1 MKRRICIIL
10 ISIILIIGL
19 VNVVSATN
27 QQVALITNKDIEA
40 NDSIKRIYN
49 LGDSGLYFCETPSSV
64 YEFWDEKN
72 QYNIIYEKSSNS
84 NKMGWITLSSNLEK
98 IKEIEFNRYLS
109 IFGNAS
115 YKDGYLYVVYGEN
128 DNTTTD
134 ESSSNF
140 ATTVTIE
147 VVKYDTSGKVV
158 SELPIQARDT
168 SRMDKYNTSNS
179 VINFGT
185 RYAFDAGN
193 CDIAINDNIMKC
205 VFAKEMYNGHQ
216 MSHAIYVDINKMT
229 LLNASSKSDYNEA
242 GGYYFVNNSYF
253 VSHSMAQRVIP
264 TSDGQF
270 LSVDRGDANP
280 RAFSVAKTY
289 KSNSNS
295 LYLKSYSMFHFRES
309 SDVAYAYNS
318 TQSNLGNIVEVSDG
332 YILVSSSEKTLSL
345 NYANDRY
352 INESQNIFI
361 QKYNKNF
368 SNNGKTVKDMQ
379 MFNTSERKSESSRT
393 DSKNKGE
400 LLLSKN
406 GVADYGVKWLTNYNN
421 VTVLGTRAVKIND
434 SKIVILWAE
443 CDLEKNS
450 SNKLTTTGK
459 MRYFYEIIDNNGNIL
474 NGPYQIQ
481 NGSLNDTIHYNY
493 KDGYIYW
500 SERSILDSNKFIIN
514 KLNINQT
521 TEKAELKISESSKN
535 ITDSNITSFK
545 LNATTNINTE
555 ITWKTS
561 NGSVA
566 TVDNTGLVKIVGNGT
581 AVITAS
587 LDRYGISEKCTVTVG
602 YKCKKI
608 DVAQSEIYLTKGSTK
623 YVSVTITPD
632 NANIKKLDWQ
642 SSNSNIVS
650 VDGTYSSGAVRI
662 SAKNN
667 GTATLTGT
675 TTDGSNISIKI
686 KINVI
691 IPIRSLTSYKSMKMD
706 KGTSKSLE
714 IEVGPTDATEKLTYE
729 SSNTQIA
736 TVDANGIVTAK
747 SSGTVQITYK
757 ANYYGI
763 KGTAYVRVISPLI
776 SVSLNTNKLTLE
788 KGKTSQLSV
797 LYNPTDATDKDITW
811 MTSSSLVATVDSTGK
826 VTANREGTAVITARA
841 SNGKTAT
848 CTVTVPKTETQP
860 VTPTVIP
867 ITGVT
872 VNPTT
877 VTIKKGASSS
887 IKATITPSNTTQN
900 KTITWSTSNSS
911 IASVDSTGKVTA
923 KGDGTAVITAR
934 TSNGKTATCTVTV
947 PKTETQPVTPSKAV
961 PNVKYVTH
969 VQNEGWQNYVQNG
982 AMAGTS
988 GKSYRLEGIK
998 IKLENNEYGGGISY
1012 QTHVQNIGWQDYV
1025 QNDVMSGTSGKS
1037 YRLEGIRI
1045 KLTGEIA
1052 NYYNVYYRVHCQNF
1066 GWMDWAK
1073 NGEASGSAG
1082 YSYRLEAIQI
1092 CLVKKGGT
1100 APGKT
1105 DNPFIQKYIT
1115 YQTHIQ
1121 DIGWQSNVN
1130 DGQTSGT
1137 SGRSLRLEGIK
1148 IKLENQQYDGNIE
1161 YATHVQNIGWQ
1172 NYVKDGDMSGT
1183 SGRSFRLEAIKIR
1196 LTGTMAQKYDVYYRV
1211 HCQNF
1216 GWMGWAKNGEASG
1229 SAGYSYR
1236 LEAIQICLVKKGEA
1250 APGSTKN
1257 CFISK

>member
-1 MKRRICIIL
+1 MKRKISIIL
-10 ISIILIIGL
+10 ISIILIIG
-19 VNVVSATN
+19 VTNVVTATN
-27 QQVALITNKDIEA
+27 QKVALITNKDIEA
-40 NDSIKRIYN
+40 NDSIKKLYN
-49 LGDSGLYFCETPSSV
+49 LGEGGLYFCETPSSV

-98 IKEIEFNRYLS
+98 IKEIEINRYLS

-115 YKDGYLYVVYGEN
+115 YKDGYLYVVYGGN

-134 ESSSNF
+134 KSNSNF

-147 VVKYDTSGKVV
+147 VVKYDTNGKVI

-168 SRMDKYNTSNS
+168 SRMDKYNTSS
-179 VINFGT
+179 SFIAFGT

-216 MSHAIYVDINKMT
+216 MSHAIYVDVNKMT
-229 LLNASSKSDYNEA
+229 LLNASSKSDYNEI

-289 KSNSNS
+289 KNASNT
-295 LYLKSYSMFHFRES
+295 LYLNNYSMFHFRES

-361 QKYNKNF
+361 QKYNKDF
-368 SNNGKTVKDMQ
+368 SNTGKTVKDMQ

-406 GVADYGVKWLTNYNN
+406 GVTDYGVKWLTNYNN

-587 LDRYGISEKCTVTVG
+587 LYRYGISEKCTVTVG

-632 NANIKKLDWQ
+632 NAMIKKLDWQ
-642 SSNSNIVS
+642 SSDSNIVS

-757 ANYYGI
+757 SNYYGI

-860 VTPTVIP
+860 VTPTVVP

-872 VNPTT
+872 VSPTT

-887 IKATITPSNTTQN
+887 IKATITPNNTTQS

-923 KGDGTAVITAR
+923 KGEGTAVITAK

-1012 QTHVQNIGWQDYV
+1012 QTHVQDIGWQNYV
-1025 QNDVMSGTSGKS
+1025 QNDAMSGTSGKS
-1037 YRLEGIRI
+1037 LRLEGIRI

-1052 NYYNVYYRVHCQNF
+1052 NYYDVYYRVHCQNF

-1073 NGEASGSAG
+1073 NGESAGSAG

-1092 CLVKKGGT
+1092 CLVKKGGA

-1105 DNPFIQKYIT
+1105 NNPFIQKYIT

-1121 DIGWQSNVN
+1121 DIGWQGNVK

-1148 IKLENQQYDGNIE
+1148 INLENQQYDGNIE

-1172 NYVKDGDMSGT
+1172 NYVKNGTMSGT
-1183 SGRSFRLEAIKIR
+1183 SGKSLRLEAIRIR

-1216 GWMGWAKNGEASG
+1216 GWMGWAKNGESAG

-1236 LEAIQICLVKKGEA
+1236 LEAIQICLVKKGET
-1250 APGSTKN
+1250 APGSSTN
-1257 CFISK
+1257 CFVSK

>member
-1 MKRRICIIL
+1 MKRKISIIL
-10 ISIILIIGL
+10 ISIILIIG
-19 VNVVSATN
+19 VTNVVTATN
-27 QQVALITNKDIEA
+27 QKVALITNKDIEA
-40 NDSIKRIYN
+40 NDSIKKLYN
-49 LGDSGLYFCETPSSV
+49 LGEGGLYFCETPSSV

-98 IKEIEFNRYLS
+98 IKEIEINRYLS

-115 YKDGYLYVVYGEN
+115 YKDGYLYVVYGGN

-134 ESSSNF
+134 KSNSNF

-147 VVKYDTSGKVV
+147 VVKYDTNGKVI

-168 SRMDKYNTSNS
+168 SRMDKYNTSS
-179 VINFGT
+179 SFIAFGT

-216 MSHAIYVDINKMT
+216 MSHAIYVDVNKMT
-229 LLNASSKSDYNEA
+229 LLNASSKSDYNEI

-289 KSNSNS
+289 KNASNT
-295 LYLKSYSMFHFRES
+295 LYLNNYSMFHFRES

-361 QKYNKNF
+361 QKYNKDF
-368 SNNGKTVKDMQ
+368 SNTGKTVKDMQ

-406 GVADYGVKWLTNYNN
+406 GVTDYGVKWLTNYNN

-500 SERSILDSNKFIIN
+500 SERSASDSNKFIIN

-561 NGSVA
+561 NESVA
-566 TVDNTGLVKIVGNGT
+566 TVDNSGLVKILGNGT

-587 LDRYGISEKCTVTVG
+587 LDKYGISERCTVTVG

-608 DVAQSEIYLTKGSTK
+608 DVEQSEIYLTKGSTK
-623 YVSVTITPD
+623 YVPVTITPN
-632 NANIKKLDWQ
+632 NANIKKLDWK
-642 SSNSNIVS
+642 SSDSNIVS

-757 ANYYGI
+757 AKYYGI
-763 KGTAYVRVISPLI
+763 KGTAYVRVIAPLI

-797 LYNPTDATDKDITW
+797 SYNPADATDKDITW

-860 VTPTVIP
+860 VTPTVVP

-872 VNPTT
+872 VSPTT

-887 IKATITPSNTTQN
+887 IKATITPNNTTQS

-923 KGDGTAVITAR
+923 KGEGTAVITAK

-1012 QTHVQNIGWQDYV
+1012 QTHVQDIGWQNYV
-1025 QNDVMSGTSGKS
+1025 QNDAMSGTSGKS
-1037 YRLEGIRI
+1037 LRLEGIRI

-1052 NYYNVYYRVHCQNF
+1052 NYYDVYYRVHCQNF

-1073 NGEASGSAG
+1073 NGESAGSAG

-1092 CLVKKGGT
+1092 CLVKKGGA

-1105 DNPFIQKYIT
+1105 NNPFIQKYIT

-1121 DIGWQSNVN
+1121 DIGWQGNVK

-1148 IKLENQQYDGNIE
+1148 INLENQQYDGNIE

-1172 NYVKDGDMSGT
+1172 NYVKNGTMSGT
-1183 SGRSFRLEAIKIR
+1183 SGKSLRLEAIRIR

-1216 GWMGWAKNGEASG
+1216 GWMGWAKNGESAG

-1236 LEAIQICLVKKGEA
+1236 LEAIQICLVKKGET
-1250 APGSTKN
+1250 APGSSTN
-1257 CFISK
+1257 CFVSK

>member
-1 MKRRICIIL
+1 MKRKISIIL
-10 ISIILIIGL
+10 ISIILIIG
-19 VNVVSATN
+19 VTNVVTATN
-27 QQVALITNKDIEA
+27 QKVALITNKDIEA
-40 NDSIKRIYN
+40 NDSIKKLYN
-49 LGDSGLYFCETPSSV
+49 LGEGGLYFCETPSSV

-98 IKEIEFNRYLS
+98 IKEIEINRYLS

-115 YKDGYLYVVYGEN
+115 YKDGYLYVVYGGN

-134 ESSSNF
+134 KSNSNF

-147 VVKYDTSGKVV
+147 VVKYDTNGKVI

-168 SRMDKYNTSNS
+168 SRMDKYNTSS
-179 VINFGT
+179 SFIAFGT

-216 MSHAIYVDINKMT
+216 MSHAIYVDVNKMT
-229 LLNASSKSDYNEA
+229 LLNASSKSDYNEI

-289 KSNSNS
+289 KNASNT
-295 LYLKSYSMFHFRES
+295 LYLNNYSMFHFRES

-361 QKYNKNF
+361 QKYNKDF
-368 SNNGKTVKDMQ
+368 SNTGKTVKDMQ

-406 GVADYGVKWLTNYNN
+406 GVTDYGVKWLTNYNN

-500 SERSILDSNKFIIN
+500 SERSASDSNKFIIN

-561 NGSVA
+561 NESVA
-566 TVDNTGLVKIVGNGT
+566 TVDNSGLVKILGNGT

-587 LDRYGISEKCTVTVG
+587 LDKYGISERCTVTVG

-632 NANIKKLDWQ
+632 NAMIKKLDWQ
-642 SSNSNIVS
+642 SSDSNIVS

-757 ANYYGI
+757 SNYYGI

-860 VTPTVIP
+860 VTP
-867 ITGVT
+867 
-872 VNPTT
+872 
-877 VTIKKGASSS
+877 
-887 IKATITPSNTTQN
+887 
-900 KTITWSTSNSS
+900 
-911 IASVDSTGKVTA
+911 
-923 KGDGTAVITAR
+923 
-934 TSNGKTATCTVTV
+934 
-947 PKTETQPVTPSKAV
+947 SKAV

-1012 QTHVQNIGWQDYV
+1012 QTHVQDIGWQNYV
-1025 QNDVMSGTSGKS
+1025 QNDAMSGTSGKS
-1037 YRLEGIRI
+1037 LRLEGIRI

-1052 NYYNVYYRVHCQNF
+1052 NYYDVYYRVHCQNF

-1073 NGEASGSAG
+1073 NGESAGSAG

-1092 CLVKKGGT
+1092 CLVKKGGA

-1105 DNPFIQKYIT
+1105 NNPFIQKYIT

-1121 DIGWQSNVN
+1121 DIGWQGNVK

-1148 IKLENQQYDGNIE
+1148 INLENQQYDGNIE

-1172 NYVKDGDMSGT
+1172 NYVKNGTMSGT
-1183 SGRSFRLEAIKIR
+1183 SGKSLRLEAIRIR

-1216 GWMGWAKNGEASG
+1216 GWMGWAKNGESAG

-1236 LEAIQICLVKKGEA
+1236 LEAIQICLVKKGET
-1250 APGSTKN
+1250 APGSSTN
-1257 CFISK
+1257 CFVSK

>member
-1 MKRRICIIL
+1 M
-10 ISIILIIGL
+10 
-19 VNVVSATN
+19 
-27 QQVALITNKDIEA
+27 
-40 NDSIKRIYN
+40 
-49 LGDSGLYFCETPSSV
+49 
-64 YEFWDEKN
+64 
-72 QYNIIYEKSSNS
+72 
-84 NKMGWITLSSNLEK
+84 
-98 IKEIEFNRYLS
+98 
-109 IFGNAS
+109 
-115 YKDGYLYVVYGEN
+115 
-128 DNTTTD
+128 
-134 ESSSNF
+134 
-140 ATTVTIE
+140 
-147 VVKYDTSGKVV
+147 
-158 SELPIQARDT
+158 
-168 SRMDKYNTSNS
+168 
-179 VINFGT
+179 
-185 RYAFDAGN
+185 
-193 CDIAINDNIMKC
+193 
-205 VFAKEMYNGHQ
+205 
-216 MSHAIYVDINKMT
+216 
-229 LLNASSKSDYNEA
+229 
-242 GGYYFVNNSYF
+242 
-253 VSHSMAQRVIP
+253 
-264 TSDGQF
+264 
-270 LSVDRGDANP
+270 
-280 RAFSVAKTY
+280 
-289 KSNSNS
+289 
-295 LYLKSYSMFHFRES
+295 
-309 SDVAYAYNS
+309 
-318 TQSNLGNIVEVSDG
+318 
-332 YILVSSSEKTLSL
+332 
-345 NYANDRY
+345 
-352 INESQNIFI
+352 
-361 QKYNKNF
+361 
-368 SNNGKTVKDMQ
+368 
-379 MFNTSERKSESSRT
+379 
-393 DSKNKGE
+393 
-400 LLLSKN
+400 
-406 GVADYGVKWLTNYNN
+406 
-421 VTVLGTRAVKIND
+421 
-434 SKIVILWAE
+434 
-443 CDLEKNS
+443 
-450 SNKLTTTGK
+450 
-459 MRYFYEIIDNNGNIL
+459 
-474 NGPYQIQ
+474 
-481 NGSLNDTIHYNY
+481 
-493 KDGYIYW
+493 
-500 SERSILDSNKFIIN
+500 
-514 KLNINQT
+514 
-521 TEKAELKISESSKN
+521 
-535 ITDSNITSFK
+535 
-545 LNATTNINTE
+545 
-555 ITWKTS
+555 
-561 NGSVA
+561 
-566 TVDNTGLVKIVGNGT
+566 
-581 AVITAS
+581 
-587 LDRYGISEKCTVTVG
+587 
-602 YKCKKI
+602 
-608 DVAQSEIYLTKGSTK
+608 
-623 YVSVTITPD
+623 
-632 NANIKKLDWQ
+632 
-642 SSNSNIVS
+642 
-650 VDGTYSSGAVRI
+650 
-662 SAKNN
+662 
-667 GTATLTGT
+667 
-675 TTDGSNISIKI
+675 
-686 KINVI
+686 
-691 IPIRSLTSYKSMKMD
+691 
-706 KGTSKSLE
+706 
-714 IEVGPTDATEKLTYE
+714 
-729 SSNTQIA
+729 
-736 TVDANGIVTAK
+736 
-747 SSGTVQITYK
+747 
-757 ANYYGI
+757 
-763 KGTAYVRVISPLI
+763 
-776 SVSLNTNKLTLE
+776 
-788 KGKTSQLSV
+788 
-797 LYNPTDATDKDITW
+797 
-811 MTSSSLVATVDSTGK
+811 
-826 VTANREGTAVITARA
+826 
-841 SNGKTAT
+841 
-848 CTVTVPKTETQP
+848 PKTETQP

-923 KGDGTAVITAR
+923 NREGTAVITAR